1 MQNAMQIRI
10 GKPPDEFRQPGGG
23 SRWGILQGMA
33 THDPSTGPLAT
44 PTERPDAVASDAGT
58 SDQAAPEQAAPEQ
71 AAPAGSPASPPSR
84 RAGWLRAGAAAPPA
98 RRQRSPWVR
107 LLVALTSS
115 TALLGTAG
123 LVAAAAIVPP
133 IGARRTAREAAQQ
146 EVAAQLGTDERVV
159 ARAFAS
165 QRRWTDMWR
174 ESFGVVVATNRR
186 LLYVGAPP
194 TPLLRPREDGPTE
207 LLVESYP
214 YDAAFTLEPRT
225 LFRGYVRGL
234 VLRTPAAQ
242 VDFIVDDGSW
252 TSALRVAQASAAARK
267 AVTRDEEVLSATTR
281 ARRALRAVHGAAR
294 RNAHRPRPPLPHLP
308 RRATP
313 AESADDRRDQ
323 SGPAP
328 ACAESRRGHAA
339 VASRTVICARSAYPA
354 PLRER
359 CCDAGPQLRRN

>member
-1 MQNAMQIRI
+1 MAANDPSANDPSANSLSTSSS
-10 GKPPDEFRQPGGG
+10 PPD
-23 SRWGILQGMA
+23 
-33 THDPSTGPLAT
+33 PSVSD
-44 PTERPDAVASDAGT
+44 ERAAERAGT
-58 SDQAAPEQAAPEQ
+58 AVR
-71 AAPAGSPASPPSR
+71 SR
-84 RAGWLRAGAAAPPA
+84 GPGWLRAGAAAPPA
-98 RRQRSPWVR
+98 RRQRSAWVR

-146 EVAAQLGTDERVV
+146 EVVSQLSLDERVI

-225 LFRGYVRGL
+225 LFRGYGRGL

-252 TSALRVAQASAAARK
+252 TSALRVSQASAAARQ
-267 AVTRDEEVLSATTR
+267 AVTRDEEALIASTR
-281 ARRALRAVHGAAR
+281 APAPPAALYVPYIVRRGETLTGLAR
-294 RNAHRPRPPLPHLP
+294 RFRTSPDVLRQLNQLPTDEIQVGQRLRVPKIEVDTLP
-308 RRATP
+308 
-313 AESADDRRDQ
+313 
-323 SGPAP
+323 
-328 ACAESRRGHAA
+328 
-339 VASRTVICARSAYPA
+339 
-354 PLRER
+354 
-359 CCDAGPQLRRN
+359 

>member
-1 MQNAMQIRI
+1 
-10 GKPPDEFRQPGGG
+10 
-23 SRWGILQGMA
+23 MA
-33 THDPSTGPLAT
+33 IHDPTASPMENPTAGLDAT
-44 PTERPDAVASDAGT
+44 VSAESAG
-58 SDQAAPEQAAPEQ
+58 AAP
-71 AAPAGSPASPPSR
+71 SSR

-146 EVAAQLGTDERVV
+146 EVLSQLGPNERVV

-174 ESFGVVVATNRR
+174 ESFGVVVATDRR

-214 YDAAFTLEPRT
+214 FDAAFTLEPRT
-225 LFRGYVRGL
+225 LFRGYGRGL

-242 VDFIVDDGSW
+242 VDFIVDDASW
-252 TSALRVAQASAAARK
+252 TSALRVSQASAAARRS
-267 AVTRDEEVLSATTR
+267 VTRDEEALSATTR
-281 ARRALRAVHGAAR
+281 APAPPAALYVRYVVQRGETLTGLAR
-294 RNAHRPRPPLPHLP
+294 RFRTSPDVLRQLNQLSTDDIKVGQRLRVPKVDADTLP
-308 RRATP
+308 
-313 AESADDRRDQ
+313 
-323 SGPAP
+323 
-328 ACAESRRGHAA
+328 
-339 VASRTVICARSAYPA
+339 
-354 PLRER
+354 
-359 CCDAGPQLRRN
+359 